1 MSSISVLLVDD
12 QKLFVENLKTVLDL
26 TAKNITVVGVATNG
40 KEATAMVNELK
51 PQVVLMD
58 VRMPCA
64 NGIEAIKSIRAR
76 HSEVKILV
84 LSTFDDD
91 EYVHDALE
99 NGADG
104 YLLKSIPPQELFSAI
119 TAVTE
124 GGVHLSSE
132 VARRMVASTAG
143 KELTLHEDK
152 PPLRRL
158 KVIFESLSPREKE
171 LVDNIAL
178 AYSNKEIAEKMFLS
192 EQTVKNYISRIYTKL
207 GVSKRSELM
216 KFFYEMKGETLELP

>member
-1 MSSISVLLVDD
+1 MQPVSVLLVDD

-26 TAKNITVVGVATNG
+26 TAKNITVVGIAANG
-40 KEATAMVNELK
+40 NEAAKMVDELN

-58 VRMPCA
+58 VRMPYA
-64 NGIEAIKSIRAR
+64 DGIEAIKRIRAQ
-76 HSEVKILV
+76 HGEVKILV

-119 TAVTE
+119 TAVRQ

-132 VARRMVASTAG
+132 VARRMVGSTVG
-143 KELTLHEDK
+143 KDLTLHEDK
-152 PPLRRL
+152 PPLHRL
-158 KVIFESLSPREKE
+158 KVIYQSLSPRERE

-178 AYSNKEIAEKMFLS
+178 AYNNRQIAEKMFLS
-192 EQTVKNYISRIYTKL
+192 EQTVKNYISRIYTKFN
-207 GVSKRSELM
+207 VSRRSELM
-216 KFFYEMKGETLELP
+216 KIFYEMKGEATDLQ